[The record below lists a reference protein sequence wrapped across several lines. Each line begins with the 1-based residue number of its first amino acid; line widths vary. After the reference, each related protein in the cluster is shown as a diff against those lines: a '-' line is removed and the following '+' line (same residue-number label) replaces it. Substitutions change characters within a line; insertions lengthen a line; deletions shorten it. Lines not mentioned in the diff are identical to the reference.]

1 MNKFLQNIT
10 SLVAIV
16 LFLIMGACNNHP
28 QAPILLEVEKIIE
41 EQPDSALSILN
52 KVENINQLS
61 EKDHAT
67 YCLLLTQAQDLNY
80 ITHTSDSLIKIAAT
94 YFEKS
99 NDKHKAS
106 LSYYYMGRVNTDL
119 HDALK
124 AQEFYL
130 KALEIGEKTKDY
142 HLLAKIC
149 NNLGTLYNYQDIYDL
164 ALPMQKKAL
173 YYINM
178 EQKQDTV
185 NMSYILRNTARTF
198 TLMNLEDSA
207 VIYHKQALKYSRP
220 YNISSILVDLGNI
233 YIYKNEYVEAK
244 KYIDL
249 AQNSTT
255 ILKTLYPIYL
265 SKGKLL
271 SAMGQL
277 DSAKY
282 YLTQCSQSSNIY
294 TQAGSLYHLAQVAL
308 KENDLNNYVKYTE
321 TYSTL
326 RDSITKHS
334 HFENI
339 RIAQSMFNYQRIAKE
354 KDQFEKKA
362 AQRMIFIYQV
372 IIIFFLTI
380 AIFIFIFKRE
390 KIKKKRLTELKEEQ
404 YKRSQQYIENNNKQI
419 FQLTETLHSKQEEMS
434 EVERQL
440 YEARKLMLE
449 MENRQIFEKQG
460 TILLLEKDFHNSS
473 IYIRIHRED
482 DIQLSPSEWEELH
495 QLIDAT
501 YPDFTNRLIRLYPQI
516 SIEEIHICYL
526 VKMQLS
532 IKKIAFIM
540 HITSSGVSQCRRR
553 LYKKFTGEPQN
564 TEKFDRFIADFYH
577 DTTCHIFV
585 NKNMCFVIMRNLSL
599 SKISILTFSK
609 TNLI

>member
-540 HITSSGVSQCRRR
+540 HITSSEVSQCRRR

-564 TEKFDRFIADFYH
+564 TEKFDRFIADF
-577 DTTCHIFV
+577 
-585 NKNMCFVIMRNLSL
+585 
-599 SKISILTFSK
+599 
-609 TNLI
+609 

>member
-41 EQPDSALSILN
+41 KQPDSALSILN

-564 TEKFDRFIADFYH
+564 TEKFDRFIADF
-577 DTTCHIFV
+577 
-585 NKNMCFVIMRNLSL
+585 
-599 SKISILTFSK
+599 
-609 TNLI
+609 

>member
-564 TEKFDRFIADFYH
+564 TEKFSRFI
-577 DTTCHIFV
+577 
-585 NKNMCFVIMRNLSL
+585 K
-599 SKISILTFSK
+599 
-609 TNLI
+609 

>member
-106 LSYYYMGRVNTDL
+106 LPYYYMGRVNTDL

-564 TEKFDRFIADFYH
+564 TEKFDRFIADF
-577 DTTCHIFV
+577 
-585 NKNMCFVIMRNLSL
+585 
-599 SKISILTFSK
+599 
-609 TNLI
+609 

>member
-540 HITSSGVSQCRRR
+540 HITSSGVSQCQRR

-564 TEKFDRFIADFYH
+564 TEKFDRFIADF
-577 DTTCHIFV
+577 
-585 NKNMCFVIMRNLSL
+585 
-599 SKISILTFSK
+599 
-609 TNLI
+609 

>member
-449 MENRQIFEKQG
+449 MENTQIFEKQG

-564 TEKFDRFIADFYH
+564 TEKFDRFIADF
-577 DTTCHIFV
+577 
-585 NKNMCFVIMRNLSL
+585 
-599 SKISILTFSK
+599 
-609 TNLI
+609 

>member
-390 KIKKKRLTELKEEQ
+390 KIKKKRLRACL
-404 YKRSQQYIENNNKQI
+404 N
-419 FQLTETLHSKQEEMS
+419 
-434 EVERQL
+434 
-440 YEARKLMLE
+440 
-449 MENRQIFEKQG
+449 
-460 TILLLEKDFHNSS
+460 
-473 IYIRIHRED
+473 
-482 DIQLSPSEWEELH
+482 
-495 QLIDAT
+495 
-501 YPDFTNRLIRLYPQI
+501 
-516 SIEEIHICYL
+516 
-526 VKMQLS
+526 
-532 IKKIAFIM
+532 
-540 HITSSGVSQCRRR
+540 
-553 LYKKFTGEPQN
+553 
-564 TEKFDRFIADFYH
+564 
-577 DTTCHIFV
+577 FV
-585 NKNMCFVIMRNLSL
+585 V
-599 SKISILTFSK
+599 
-609 TNLI
+609 

>member
-233 YIYKNEYVEAK
+233 YIYKNEYVETK

-564 TEKFDRFIADFYH
+564 TEKFDRFIADF
-577 DTTCHIFV
+577 
-585 NKNMCFVIMRNLSL
+585 
-599 SKISILTFSK
+599 
-609 TNLI
+609 

>member
-244 KYIDL
+244 KYID
-249 AQNSTT
+249 
-255 ILKTLYPIYL
+255 
-265 SKGKLL
+265 
-271 SAMGQL
+271 
-277 DSAKY
+277 
-282 YLTQCSQSSNIY
+282 
-294 TQAGSLYHLAQVAL
+294 LAQVAL

-564 TEKFDRFIADFYH
+564 TEKFDRFIADF
-577 DTTCHIFV
+577 
-585 NKNMCFVIMRNLSL
+585 
-599 SKISILTFSK
+599 
-609 TNLI
+609 

>member
-271 SAMGQL
+271 SAIGQL

-564 TEKFDRFIADFYH
+564 TEKFDRFIADF
-577 DTTCHIFV
+577 
-585 NKNMCFVIMRNLSL
+585 
-599 SKISILTFSK
+599 
-609 TNLI
+609 

>member
-564 TEKFDRFIADFYH
+564 TEKFDRFIADFLTRYNLSH
-577 DTTCHIFV
+577 FCQQKYVFCNNEKFIFV
-585 NKNMCFVIMRNLSL
+585 KNLNFD
-599 SKISILTFSK
+599 F
-609 TNLI
+609 

>member
-564 TEKFDRFIADFYH
+564 TEKFGRFIADF
-577 DTTCHIFV
+577 
-585 NKNMCFVIMRNLSL
+585 
-599 SKISILTFSK
+599 
-609 TNLI
+609 

>member
-553 LYKKFTGEPQN
+553 L
-564 TEKFDRFIADFYH
+564 
-577 DTTCHIFV
+577 
-585 NKNMCFVIMRNLSL
+585 
-599 SKISILTFSK
+599 
-609 TNLI
+609 

>member
-198 TLMNLEDSA
+198 TLTLMNLEDSA

-564 TEKFDRFIADFYH
+564 TEKFDRFIADF
-577 DTTCHIFV
+577 
-585 NKNMCFVIMRNLSL
+585 
-599 SKISILTFSK
+599 
-609 TNLI
+609 

>member
-460 TILLLEKDFHNSS
+460 TILLLEKNFHNSS

-564 TEKFDRFIADFYH
+564 TEKFDRFIADF
-577 DTTCHIFV
+577 
-585 NKNMCFVIMRNLSL
+585 
-599 SKISILTFSK
+599 
-609 TNLI
+609 

>member
-334 HFENI
+334 HFENY
-339 RIAQSMFNYQRIAKE
+339 SYSTK
-354 KDQFEKKA
+354 
-362 AQRMIFIYQV
+362 YV
-372 IIIFFLTI
+372 
-380 AIFIFIFKRE
+380 
-390 KIKKKRLTELKEEQ
+390 
-404 YKRSQQYIENNNKQI
+404 
-419 FQLTETLHSKQEEMS
+419 
-434 EVERQL
+434 
-440 YEARKLMLE
+440 
-449 MENRQIFEKQG
+449 
-460 TILLLEKDFHNSS
+460 
-473 IYIRIHRED
+473 
-482 DIQLSPSEWEELH
+482 
-495 QLIDAT
+495 
-501 YPDFTNRLIRLYPQI
+501 
-516 SIEEIHICYL
+516 
-526 VKMQLS
+526 
-532 IKKIAFIM
+532 
-540 HITSSGVSQCRRR
+540 
-553 LYKKFTGEPQN
+553 
-564 TEKFDRFIADFYH
+564 
-577 DTTCHIFV
+577 
-585 NKNMCFVIMRNLSL
+585 
-599 SKISILTFSK
+599 
-609 TNLI
+609 

>member
-1 MNKFLQNIT
+1 MNKFLLHIT
-10 SLVAIV
+10 SFVVII
-16 LFLIMGACNNHP
+16 LFLFMGACHNHP
-28 QAPILLEVEKIIE
+28 QAPMLLEVEKIIE

-52 KVENINQLS
+52 KIENINHLS

-99 NDKHKAS
+99 SDKQKAS

-130 KALEIGEKTKDY
+130 KALEIGEKTKNY

-404 YKRSQQYIENNNKQI
+404 YKRSQQYIEDNNKQI
-419 FQLTETLHSKQEEMS
+419 FQLTEMLHSKQEEMS

-526 VKMQLS
+526 VKMQIS

-564 TEKFDRFIADFYH
+564 TEKFDRFIADF
-577 DTTCHIFV
+577 
-585 NKNMCFVIMRNLSL
+585 
-599 SKISILTFSK
+599 
-609 TNLI
+609 

>member
-553 LYKKFTGEPQN
+553 LYKKSTGEPQN
-564 TEKFDRFIADFYH
+564 TEKFDRFIADF
-577 DTTCHIFV
+577 
-585 NKNMCFVIMRNLSL
+585 
-599 SKISILTFSK
+599 
-609 TNLI
+609 

>member
-564 TEKFDRFIADFYH
+564 TEKFERFIADF
-577 DTTCHIFV
+577 
-585 NKNMCFVIMRNLSL
+585 
-599 SKISILTFSK
+599 
-609 TNLI
+609 

>member
-564 TEKFDRFIADFYH
+564 IEKFDRFIADF
-577 DTTCHIFV
+577 
-585 NKNMCFVIMRNLSL
+585 
-599 SKISILTFSK
+599 
-609 TNLI
+609 

>member
-67 YCLLLTQAQDLNY
+67 YCLLFTQAQDLNY

-564 TEKFDRFIADFYH
+564 TEKFDRFIADF
-577 DTTCHIFV
+577 
-585 NKNMCFVIMRNLSL
+585 
-599 SKISILTFSK
+599 
-609 TNLI
+609 

>member
-277 DSAKY
+277 NSAKY

-564 TEKFDRFIADFYH
+564 TEKFDRFIADF
-577 DTTCHIFV
+577 
-585 NKNMCFVIMRNLSL
+585 
-599 SKISILTFSK
+599 
-609 TNLI
+609 

>member
-516 SIEEIHICYL
+516 SIEEIHIC
-526 VKMQLS
+526 S
-532 IKKIAFIM
+532 IHKKDSFYYAYNKFRSVSMPKKII
-540 HITSSGVSQCRRR
+540 
-553 LYKKFTGEPQN
+553 
-564 TEKFDRFIADFYH
+564 
-577 DTTCHIFV
+577 
-585 NKNMCFVIMRNLSL
+585 
-599 SKISILTFSK
+599 
-609 TNLI
+609 

>member
-130 KALEIGEKTKDY
+130 KTLEIGEKTKDY

-564 TEKFDRFIADFYH
+564 TEKFDRFIADF
-577 DTTCHIFV
+577 
-585 NKNMCFVIMRNLSL
+585 
-599 SKISILTFSK
+599 
-609 TNLI
+609 

>member
-564 TEKFDRFIADFYH
+564 TEKSDRFIADF
-577 DTTCHIFV
+577 
-585 NKNMCFVIMRNLSL
+585 
-599 SKISILTFSK
+599 
-609 TNLI
+609 

>member
-440 YEARKLMLE
+440 YEARKLMIE

-564 TEKFDRFIADFYH
+564 TEKFDRFIADF
-577 DTTCHIFV
+577 
-585 NKNMCFVIMRNLSL
+585 
-599 SKISILTFSK
+599 
-609 TNLI
+609 

>member
-1 MNKFLQNIT
+1 MNKFLLHIT
-10 SLVAIV
+10 SFVVII
-16 LFLIMGACNNHP
+16 LFLFMGACHNHP
-28 QAPILLEVEKIIE
+28 QAPMLLEVEKIIE

-434 EVERQL
+434 EVERQI

-526 VKMQLS
+526 VKMKLS

-564 TEKFDRFIADFYH
+564 TEKFDKFISDF
-577 DTTCHIFV
+577 
-585 NKNMCFVIMRNLSL
+585 
-599 SKISILTFSK
+599 
-609 TNLI
+609 

>member
-244 KYIDL
+244 KYIGL

-308 KENDLNNYVKYTE
+308 KENDLNNNVKYTE

-564 TEKFDRFIADFYH
+564 TEKFDRFIADF
-577 DTTCHIFV
+577 
-585 NKNMCFVIMRNLSL
+585 
-599 SKISILTFSK
+599 
-609 TNLI
+609 

>member
-255 ILKTLYPIYL
+255 ILQTLYPIYL

-564 TEKFDRFIADFYH
+564 TEKFDRFIADF
-577 DTTCHIFV
+577 
-585 NKNMCFVIMRNLSL
+585 
-599 SKISILTFSK
+599 
-609 TNLI
+609 

>member
-255 ILKTLYPIYL
+255 ILKTLYIYL

-564 TEKFDRFIADFYH
+564 TEKFDRFIADF
-577 DTTCHIFV
+577 
-585 NKNMCFVIMRNLSL
+585 
-599 SKISILTFSK
+599 
-609 TNLI
+609 

>member
-265 SKGKLL
+265 SKGKHL

-564 TEKFDRFIADFYH
+564 TEKFDRFIADF
-577 DTTCHIFV
+577 
-585 NKNMCFVIMRNLSL
+585 
-599 SKISILTFSK
+599 
-609 TNLI
+609 

>member
-540 HITSSGVSQCRRR
+540 HITSSGVSQYRRR

-564 TEKFDRFIADFYH
+564 TEKFDRFIADF
-577 DTTCHIFV
+577 
-585 NKNMCFVIMRNLSL
+585 
-599 SKISILTFSK
+599 
-609 TNLI
+609 

>member
-16 LFLIMGACNNHP
+16 LFLIIGACNNHP

-564 TEKFDRFIADFYH
+564 TEKFDRFIADF
-577 DTTCHIFV
+577 
-585 NKNMCFVIMRNLSL
+585 
-599 SKISILTFSK
+599 
-609 TNLI
+609 

>member
-553 LYKKFTGEPQN
+553 IYKKFTGEPQN
-564 TEKFDRFIADFYH
+564 TEKFDRFIADF
-577 DTTCHIFV
+577 
-585 NKNMCFVIMRNLSL
+585 
-599 SKISILTFSK
+599 
-609 TNLI
+609 

>member
-532 IKKIAFIM
+532 IKKIVFIM

-564 TEKFDRFIADFYH
+564 TEKFDRFIADF
-577 DTTCHIFV
+577 
-585 NKNMCFVIMRNLSL
+585 
-599 SKISILTFSK
+599 
-609 TNLI
+609 

>member
-185 NMSYILRNTARTF
+185 NMSYILRNTARTL

-339 RIAQSMFNYQRIAKE
+339 RIAQSLFNYQRIAKE

-516 SIEEIHICYL
+516 SIEEIHIRYL

-564 TEKFDRFIADFYH
+564 TEKFDRFIADF
-577 DTTCHIFV
+577 
-585 NKNMCFVIMRNLSL
+585 
-599 SKISILTFSK
+599 
-609 TNLI
+609 